1 MSPYDSLFALSELD
15 AEIVGVS
22 SQRQPSTWLEGG
34 YDHIVNQAEIWTL
47 DAAGTT
53 IPHLVAKCMSDWIV
67 DREPLMDVC
76 VRASSSCINVD
87 SGFEPPMFERTGHD

>member
-1 MSPYDSLFALSELD
+1 MIAFRARRVRD